1 MAKYVSSLV
10 ALVLGAHYRP
20 VSLEQ
25 FWVWIRNYLPG
36 GKKFIYRASQR
47 SARGFGLQE
56 MEFASR
62 KKMIRSPT
70 EIICS
75 AYLFLSYW
83 ASLQKQ
89 EDREQLEERVQKFS
103 RIRRC
108 ASILKKEGFLGW
120 NSFNM
125 DEDSALRISSEA
137 QLSFLFVM

>member
-10 ALVLGAHYRP
+10 ALGLGAHYRP

-62 KKMIRSPT
+62 KKIIRSPT

-75 AYLFLSYW
+75 ACSFLSYW
-83 ASLQKQ
+83 AGLQKE
-89 EDREQLEERVQKFS
+89 EDWEQLEEG
-103 RIRRC
+103 
-108 ASILKKEGFLGW
+108 AEILK
-120 NSFNM
+120 NT
-125 DEDSALRISSEA
+125 ALCFHPQEHGGLA
-137 QLSFLFVM
+137 GVKLLQYG

>member
-36 GKKFIYRASQR
+36 GEKFIYRASQR

-62 KKMIRSPT
+62 KIIIRSPT

-75 AYLFLSYW
+75 ACSFLSYW
-83 ASLQKQ
+83 AGLQKE
-89 EDREQLEERVQKFS
+89 EDWEQLEEGAEV
-103 RIRRC
+103 
-108 ASILKKEGFLGW
+108 LK
-120 NSFNM
+120 NT
-125 DEDSALRISSEA
+125 ALCFHPQEHGGLA
-137 QLSFLFVM
+137 GVKLLQYG